1 MTSSRPVM
9 VISGAGPGMGRAL
22 AILAARRGMDM
33 ALAARRAEMLDETA
47 ALVRDAGGGV
57 LCVPADLT
65 DPAGAR
71 RVVDM
76 ALQRFGRLDV
86 LVHSLLPPH
95 VFKRILALQD
105 EDIEG
110 WRNSVEMS
118 TLAAL
123 LVARE
128 AARPM
133 VAAGKGAMVFVTA
146 TSGLQGYP
154 AVSAHAVG
162 KAGIH
167 ALMQCIAS
175 EMGPL
180 GVRANAVAVGVID
193 GATSR
198 TRPRTCPPE
207 IEADLK
213 RAVDAS
219 AGALQRNI
227 TETEAAEAV
236 LYLASDASSGT
247 TGQILVV
254 DGGRYFH

>member
-1 MTSSRPVM
+1 MASSRPVM
-9 VISGAGPGMGRAL
+9 VVSGAGPGMGRAT
-22 AILAARRGMDM
+22 AVLAARRGMNVV
-33 ALAARRAEMLDETA
+33 LAARREEILQETA
-47 ALVRDAGGGV
+47 ALVHDAGGSA
-57 LCVPADLT
+57 LTVPADLT
-65 DPAGAR
+65 HPAGAR
-71 RVVDM
+71 RV
-76 ALQRFGRLDV
+76 AERTLERFGRLDV

-95 VFKRILALQD
+95 LFKRILALED
-105 EDIEG
+105 SDIEG
-110 WRNSVEMS
+110 WRKSVEVS
-118 TLAAL
+118 TLGAL
-123 LVARE
+123 LMARE
-128 AARPM
+128 AGKPM

-198 TRPRTCPPE
+198 ARPHDLPAD

-219 AGALQRNI
+219 GGALRRNI

-236 LYLASDASSGT
+236 LYLASDDASGT

-254 DGGRYFH
+254 DGGRHFH

>member
-1 MTSSRPVM
+1 ML
-9 VISGAGPGMGRAL
+9 ISGAGPGMGRAT
-22 AILAARRGMDM
+22 AILAARRGMDVV
-33 ALAARRAEMLDETA
+33 LAARRAEILQETA
-47 ALVRDAGGGV
+47 ALVRNEGAAA

-65 DPAGAR
+65 DPACAR
-71 RVVDM
+71 RV
-76 ALQRFGRLDV
+76 AELTLERFGRLDV

-95 VFKRILALQD
+95 LFKRILALED

-110 WRNSVEMS
+110 WRKSVEVS
-118 TLAAL
+118 TLGAL
-123 LVARE
+123 LMARH
-128 AARPM
+128 AGKKM
-133 VAAGKGAMVFVTA
+133 VEAGKGAMVFVTA

-167 ALMQCIAS
+167 ALVQCIAS

-180 GVRANAVAVGVID
+180 GVRANTMAVGVID

-198 TRPRTCPPE
+198 SRPRTLPPD
-207 IEADLK
+207 IEADLT

-219 AGALQRNI
+219 TGALRRNI

>member
-1 MTSSRPVM
+1 M
-9 VISGAGPGMGRAL
+9 VVSGAGPGMGRAT
-22 AILAARRGMDM
+22 AVRAARRGMDVV
-33 ALAARRAEMLDETA
+33 LAARRGEVLQETA
-47 ALVRDAGGGV
+47 ALVRNAGGSALTV
-57 LCVPADLT
+57 QADLT

-71 RVVDM
+71 RVVE
-76 ALQRFGRLDV
+76 LPLEQFGRLDV

-95 VFKRILALQD
+95 LFKRILAL
-105 EDIEG
+105 EHADIEE
-110 WRNSVEMS
+110 WRKSVEVS
-118 TLAAL
+118 TLGAL
-123 LVARE
+123 LMARE
-128 AARPM
+128 TGKPM

-167 ALMQCIAS
+167 ALTQCIAS

-198 TRPRTCPPE
+198 ARKHDLPAE

-219 AGALQRNI
+219 AGALRRNI

-236 LYLASDASSGT
+236 LYLASDAASGT